1 MCPAKSLDFLD
12 SSSQI
17 ASNRVLLAKE
27 IQANLT
33 GFWESYCFTD
43 LKKEKT
49 LFFYKK
55 NKRRWMLLLFLPI

>member
-33 GFWESYCFTD
+33 GFGESYCFTD
-43 LKKEKT
+43 LKKD
-49 LFFYKK
+49 FI
-55 NKRRWMLLLFLPI
+55 FL